1 MLSVPLA
8 EIVFELIVLLE
19 LEVREMP
26 MLLLPEPEVDILFE
40 ARVLLELE
48 AREMP

>member
-1 MLSVPLA
+1 MPLV

-19 LEVREMP
+19 LVARRMP